1 MVKDLEIELKETNE
15 KLQNLIDSTGT
26 DEWANTDLEQVH
38 LITDQIRHLT
48 GYRDALQQ
56 RVEIS

>member
-1 MVKDLEIELKETNE
+1 MKALEIELKETNE

-26 DEWANTDLEQVH
+26 EEWANTDLEQVY
-38 LITDQIRHLT
+38 LITAQIRHLT

>member
-1 MVKDLEIELKETNE
+1 MVNALEIELKETNA
-15 KLQNLIDSTGT
+15 KLQYLIDSTGT
-26 DEWANTDLEQVH
+26 EEWANMDPEQVY
-38 LITDQIRHLT
+38 LITAQIKHLT